1 LKIHRV
7 LYKILFYI
15 ILGLTP
21 LLYFPVKPYLPA
33 FQSNPF
39 LYDLLYLIP
48 YILFIL
54 SAVLGLRI
62 NQTRIFFIMILWL
75 LIYFIISNPSFALLD
90 KHNLGQFSKLLSL
103 ILPFMIML
111 IFLFNEDHILGT
123 GSLIRS
129 LSIILLLIL
138 AIWASISRP
147 QFLNKFIV
155 FNKVLRFENWALPDL
170 LWLPFSGIII
180 LFFMPNLKER
190 SIIPFKIAVAISLI
204 PLLLVLNTI
213 SIRTMNSEIKV
224 FISISFT
231 FIAILSLYTIYR
243 VYWEKAYIDELTV
256 LPNRRAFNEQLKKLG
271 KNYTIAMIDIDHFK
285 NFNDTYG
292 HTEGDN
298 VLRFIAKHIKD
309 RIKGSVFR
317 YGGEEFSVLFKRG
330 RINEVYWQ
338 LDRMR
343 QKLALKDFYIRLPEK
358 DRKNKSEQ
366 DRGKRSSKTKK
377 VKLTV
382 SIGMAQKTVNLK
394 NVEEVIKKADK
405 ALYDAKN
412 KGRNRCVKFS
422 N

>member
-1 LKIHRV
+1 LKINRV
-7 LYKILFYI
+7 IYKILFFI

-21 LLYFPVKPYLPA
+21 LLYFLVKPYLPA

-48 YILFIL
+48 YLLFIL

-62 NQTRIFFIMILWL
+62 NQTRIFFVMILWL
-75 LIYFIISNPSFALLD
+75 LIYFIISNPSLALLD

-111 IFLFNEDHILGT
+111 IFLFNEDHILGIC
-123 GSLIRS
+123 SLIRS
-129 LSIILLLIL
+129 LSIILLFIL
-138 AIWASISRP
+138 AIWASISSP

-155 FNKVLRFENWALPDL
+155 FNKVVRFENWVLPDL

-190 SIIPFKIAVAISLI
+190 SIIPFKIAVAVSLI

-213 SIRTMNSEIKV
+213 STGTMNSEIKV
-224 FISISFT
+224 FISFSFT

-243 VYWEKAYIDELTV
+243 VYWQKAYIDELTV

-292 HTEGDN
+292 HIEGDN

-330 RINEVYWQ
+330 KINEVYWQ